1 MATRAHPT
9 TTSAFGAPPTR
20 AFTIWA
26 ILFIVLGGLAIALP
40 FGAGLGVT
48 IFLGWIIVFTGGAH
62 VASAFSHR
70 VVGGKIWRV
79 LLGLLYIAGG
89 LFIVFQPGIGLL
101 SLTLVLASLFLAEGV
116 LLTIAFFRIRS
127 MPGSGWLLAD
137 GIVTLILGLLIWVRW
152 PASAIWA
159 VGTLLGINLIMSGV
173 ALLMFSATVRKVL
186 AVPVPA

>member
-9 TTSAFGAPPTR
+9 TTGAFGAPPTR

-26 ILFIVLGGLAIALP
+26 ILFIILGALAIALP

-48 IFLGWIIVFTGGAH
+48 IFLGWIIVFTGFAH
-62 VASAFSHR
+62 IASAFSHR
-70 VVGGKIWRV
+70 GVAGNIWRV
-79 LLGLLYIAGG
+79 LLGLLYIGGG
-89 LFIVFQPGIGLL
+89 LFIAFQPGIGLL
-101 SLTLVLASLFLAEGV
+101 SLTLVIASLFLAEGI

-137 GIVTLILGLLIWVRW
+137 GIVTLLLGLLIWIRW
-152 PASAIWA
+152 PASAVWA